1 MRAFGG
7 KNIGFRV
14 LSFASA
20 FKVFA
25 GARLPQPHRKQ
36 TLNPKLKAKT
46 LNPNAKDK
54 TLNPM
59 FFSPTAHKFQTP
71 LCMLARLP

>member
-1 MRAFGG
+1 MKTLPEEEGG
-7 KNIGFRV
+7 MVKIYFLRYGWEGGTLHIVVVFIPV
-14 LSFASA
+14 LD
-20 FKVFA
+20 
-25 GARLPQPHRKQ
+25 
-36 TLNPKLKAKT
+36 PKLKAKT